1 MSKESKKQ
9 YLTAI
14 RERYKNA
21 EKEEKKTILNEF
33 CRVCRYN
40 RKYAIRLLNK
50 DPISEGQSNK
60 KSCGRK
66 PVYNKPAIIKFL
78 KTVWV
83 STNLICS
90 KRLQAIIPLWLP
102 WYQESKGK
110 LLSKKEEQLLL
121 KISAPTIDRLLNKY
135 RRKYNK
141 KGLCTTKPGSILRQL
156 IPVKTEQWDESRP
169 GFIEADT
176 VAHCG
181 GSVSGDYVFTL
192 NIVDIATG
200 WTSQRALWGKGEMG
214 VMIAMRDIENKL
226 PFKILGFDSD
236 NGSEF
241 LNWRLLKYF
250 KQRVQPVRF
259 SRSRAYKKNDN
270 AHIEEKN
277 WTIVR
282 QYLGYERLDKPELVE
297 MMNDLYRKEF
307 YYFVN
312 FFLPSVK
319 LISKKRIGSKI
330 IKIHSSPKTPYQ
342 RLIESDCIDKTT
354 RLILTG
360 LFKQLNPFFLQ
371 NRIKEKINRILNL
384 AIK

>member
-60 KSCGRK
+60 KRCGRK

-156 IPVKTEQWDESRP
+156 IPVKTEQWNESRP

-214 VMIAMRDIENKL
+214 VKIAMRDIENKL

-282 QYLGYERLDKPELVE
+282 QYLGYERLDKPELVD

-307 YYFVN
+307 HYFVN

-319 LISKKRIGSKI
+319 LIAKKRIGSKI

-342 RLIESDCIDKTT
+342 RLIESDCIDKRT

>member
-60 KSCGRK
+60 KRCGRK

-181 GSVSGDYVFTL
+181 GSVSGYYVFTL

-342 RLIESDCIDKTT
+342 RLLVNLVLTISFIYK
-354 RLILTG
+354 ILY
-360 LFKQLNPFFLQ
+360 
-371 NRIKEKINRILNL
+371 EKLYCNTFNL
-384 AIK
+384 LVPYKL